1 MNRIA
6 IFASG
11 QGSNAETILKD
22 FKDHS
27 NIRIA
32 MICSDKKEPGV
43 KAIARSFEVPFVY
56 LPSGKR
62 NDEEYLLNLLRTYS
76 IDFIVL
82 AGYLKLIPSFLL
94 RKYPNKIINIHP
106 SLLPRFGG
114 KGMYGKYVHQ
124 AVKDAGVSETGI
136 TIHLVNMEYDKG
148 RILFQKSIPVDVHD
162 SIETI
167 ESKVRKL
174 EHQYFSKVIEQ
185 WVTSSYSF

>member
-94 RKYPNKIINIHP
+94 RKYQNKIINIHP

-114 KGMYGKYVHQ
+114 KGMYSKYVHQ

-136 TIHLVNMEYDKG
+136 TIHLVNEEYDKG
-148 RILFQKSIPVDVHD
+148 RILFQKSVPVDVHD